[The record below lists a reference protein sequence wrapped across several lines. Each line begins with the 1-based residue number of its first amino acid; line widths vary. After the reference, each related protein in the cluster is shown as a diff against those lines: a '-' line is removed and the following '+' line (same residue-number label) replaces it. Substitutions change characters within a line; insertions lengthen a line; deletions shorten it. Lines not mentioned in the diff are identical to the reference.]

1 MSDSNLISYDRKY
14 NLSVLNVFIGED
26 KNKALSYISKYH
38 NVIQKGKCFS
48 IENYSIKETEIPY
61 NISISFF
68 ENDINKIGT
77 IRIVS
82 SFFSKKEC
90 ERLMLY
96 IENLLP
102 NGLLR
107 NKINENGK
115 NGRVGTIEGT
125 LVKVEEFIL
134 SPINSGMRYILYM
147 NIKSVLEN
155 NNDVLMIKKMAFEM
169 YKPEIKHSIKIKV
182 PDFHSNI
189 NLSKT
194 IKILLAIIL
203 LIAIYMYVLNNRYVI
218 KPPFRYDKWT
228 NKAEYI
234 NYKR

>member
-1 MSDSNLISYDRKY
+1 M
-14 NLSVLNVFIGED
+14 
-26 KNKALSYISKYH
+26 
-38 NVIQKGKCFS
+38 
-48 IENYSIKETEIPY
+48 
-61 NISISFF
+61 
-68 ENDINKIGT
+68 
-77 IRIVS
+77 
-82 SFFSKKEC
+82 
-90 ERLMLY
+90 
-96 IENLLP
+96 
-102 NGLLR
+102 
-107 NKINENGK
+107 
-115 NGRVGTIEGT
+115 
-125 LVKVEEFIL
+125 VKVEEFIL

-182 PDFHSNI
+182 PDFHFNI

>member
-1 MSDSNLISYDRKY
+1 
-14 NLSVLNVFIGED
+14 
-26 KNKALSYISKYH
+26 
-38 NVIQKGKCFS
+38 
-48 IENYSIKETEIPY
+48 
-61 NISISFF
+61 
-68 ENDINKIGT
+68 
-77 IRIVS
+77 
-82 SFFSKKEC
+82 
-90 ERLMLY
+90 MLY

-107 NKINENGK
+107 NKINENGT

-182 PDFHSNI
+182 PDFHFNI